1 MTLSGKIERMYFWAK
16 GLFIIPLV
24 AWMYLYGN
32 PHYFAQFSSLLFAYV
47 IINMTIYWLFIK
59 KHLRGSA
66 IYFPIT
72 LVDSFFVFFTITYY
86 STGAENFYTIFYYLI
101 GILSLYRP
109 LNRILLMAF
118 GFSAVTILLSIPP
131 IDNLPV
137 IRIVSRV
144 FYIWLVG
151 GLGYLISHFINSSEN
166 RLLKTLDILNERTWE
181 LESSQSMLENMY
193 ETTRTLSSILDLEQ
207 LLNEI
212 LNVARDVLQVSKC
225 SILLVESSGNNLCIY
240 AQLDFRKK
248 DIFNPPKIIPGKN
261 PGDLASHMAASYNEK
276 LIIGGDKSKRV
287 LELPLISHGKVLGL
301 LQIEPQQNQEIGEK
315 DRKNFTI
322 LANSTAVAID
332 NALLHMKMQE
342 LTVIDELTGLYNY
355 RYFRLKLTDE
365 IRRADRYHQP
375 LSILM
380 IDVDHFKEI
389 NDSQGHQTGNI
400 ILQEIVSIIKHSV
413 RDVDIVSRYGG
424 EEFMVLLP
432 QTAMKN
438 AVSIAERMRAYVEK
452 SYFTNSQG
460 QRDIRATVSIG
471 AAIYPDGVASAEQ
484 LLIKVDQAMYQAKN
498 SGRNQVRSI
507 SNKQFKEANQ
517 LKQ

>member
-1 MTLSGKIERMYFWAK
+1 
-16 GLFIIPLV
+16 
-24 AWMYLYGN
+24 
-32 PHYFAQFSSLLFAYV
+32 
-47 IINMTIYWLFIK
+47 
-59 KHLRGSA
+59 
-66 IYFPIT
+66 
-72 LVDSFFVFFTITYY
+72 
-86 STGAENFYTIFYYLI
+86 
-101 GILSLYRP
+101 
-109 LNRILLMAF
+109 
-118 GFSAVTILLSIPP
+118 
-131 IDNLPV
+131 
-137 IRIVSRV
+137 
-144 FYIWLVG
+144 
-151 GLGYLISHFINSSEN
+151 
-166 RLLKTLDILNERTWE
+166 
-181 LESSQSMLENMY
+181 MLENMY

-225 SILLVESSGNNLCIY
+225 SILLVESSGYNLCIY
-240 AQLDFRKK
+240 AQLNFRKK

-276 LIIGGDKSKRV
+276 LIIGGDRSKRL

-322 LANSTAVAID
+322 LANSTAIAID

-380 IDVDHFKEI
+380 IDVDHFKKI

-432 QTAMKN
+432 QTAIKH
-438 AVSIAERMRAYVEK
+438 ALSIAERMRAYVEK
-452 SYFTNSQG
+452 SFFTNSQG

-471 AAIYPDGVASAEQ
+471 AVIYPDGVASAEQ

-498 SGRNQVRSI
+498 SGRNRVCSI
-507 SNKQFKEANQ
+507 SNKQFMKANQ